1 VRLGASVAV
10 VVIVAIISIG
20 ALVIVTQSGQKTTQS
35 QSSAE
40 QPSSSTSQLLP
51 GQTSSHGAAPVN
63 MTAETSTGCQTGI
76 AVYMGYSNQPGYEST
91 EVSCST
97 TTTESFGNMT
107 LRLSHDTC
115 YSLPENYYENSSI
128 TTRIF
133 GSYYH
138 TLVYLN
144 YNGSFP
150 THMSAVYN
158 VTGGQIVQGNW
169 TDGYRVT
176 FTNNEIVNV
185 SATLTAPS
193 TYTVTHV
200 AEYPLPDRTYT
211 ETYTSQEQQDILAA
225 LSNSSVRSDMAGT
238 QYYVYGVSLHNT
250 ATTIQVDFFQVN
262 GPNSMAVNLDTATL
276 KAVQIFPP
284 SKWGYIGPFNP
295 QFNC

>member
-1 VRLGASVAV
+1 MRLGVSVAV
-10 VVIVAIISIG
+10 VVIVAIISTG
-20 ALVIVTQSGQKTTQS
+20 ALVIATQSGQK
-35 QSSAE
+35 
-40 QPSSSTSQLLP
+40 
-51 GQTSSHGAAPVN
+51 AAPPVN
-63 MTAETSTGCQTGI
+63 MTAETSTGCQTDI
-76 AVYMGYSNQPGYEST
+76 AYGLGASNQPGSVST

-97 TTTESFGNMT
+97 TTIESFGNMT
-107 LRLSHDTC
+107 LHLNHDTC
-115 YSLPENYYENSSI
+115 YSLPENYYKNSST

-158 VTGGQIVQGNW
+158 ITGGQVVQGNW
-169 TDGYRVT
+169 TDGYRIT

-225 LSNSSVRSDMAGT
+225 LSNSTVKSDMAGT

-262 GPNSMAVNLDTATL
+262 GPNATAVNLDSTTL

-284 SKWGYIGPFNP
+284 YKWGYIGPFNP
-295 QFNC
+295 QVNC